1 VTSVAQSTSGEPAF
15 RRVLL
20 VHTEEEPQR
29 DLLEYTALL
38 ASMTVAG
45 DAVVAAY
52 PSNAMLRELTPAA
65 LRPFEERRLPRPCV
79 GLLAEPDIDGVL
91 EAARDY
97 QPDLMVMRHPLAYE
111 ASREVAKRILAE
123 APCSVCFVPSGAA
136 PRLRRVVAG
145 LELDAAGRALL
156 DQAVQLCYAAHSAE
170 LIGVHACARE
180 MKSDRLEELKRL
192 LGRVDVRGLSC
203 TPLMEDDSAPQ
214 RALARV
220 AAARQADLVVV
231 GRKPGAAPRVAYSLL
246 WDCQVPVVQMLLR
259 MAASGV
265 RGFLRRVFSNPE
277 PQFN

>member
-1 VTSVAQSTSGEPAF
+1 MTVVAQSRPSEPPF

-20 VHTEEEPQR
+20 VHTEEEPQP
-29 DLLEYTALL
+29 DLLEYAALL
-38 ASMTVAG
+38 ASITVAG
-45 DAVVAAY
+45 DAVIAAY
-52 PSNAMLRELTPAA
+52 PSNTLLREWAPAA
-65 LRPFEERRLPRPCV
+65 LRPFEERRLPHPSV
-79 GLLAEPDIDGVL
+79 ELLAEPDIDGVL
-91 EAARDY
+91 EAAREC

-123 APCSVCFVPSGAA
+123 APCSVCFVPSGAP

-156 DQAVQLCYAAHSAE
+156 DQAVQLCYAAHSME

-180 MKSDRLEELKRL
+180 IKSDRWDELRRM
-192 LGRVDVRGLSC
+192 LGQVEVSGLSC

-259 MAASGV
+259 MAASGL